1 MAKTNIYLLL
11 FIFLLFIVPPRSKAQ
26 KKKAIETKAPKLIV
40 GIVVEGMRYDYLY
53 RWQKNFEANGFKQL
67 IKKGAVCE
75 NATYNYL
82 LTQTSPGMATIVSGC
97 EPSLHGIIA
106 DKWYKRINNKI
117 VEATYDPKI
126 HDLNNPKSGFSY
138 SPHSL
143 QTSTF
148 SDELKLFN
156 HNQTKAASVS
166 FEPETAVIGGGHK
179 ANFAY
184 WFDEKTGN
192 FTSSSYYSEA
202 LPEWVNE
209 FNSKKLPALYLKNEW
224 FPLLSAEQYES
235 DKPENDEKI
244 KPFANNFKKTTSKA
258 YARLKASPYSISLTK
273 DFAIAEILHDSL
285 GKSAVCDY
293 INICFTATSE
303 VSKQYGSN
311 SKELEDIYLR
321 LDREIAHLLQFL
333 DSYLGKE
340 QVLIFLSSTN
350 GSAYSPKALE
360 KQKIPS
366 GEFDGT
372 RATMLLQT
380 YLNVIYGKGK
390 WLRAYLNKQIYL
402 NRNLIEDSLLNLNE
416 IQERSA
422 RFLTQFTGVANA
434 VTANTLEKTFFQKG
448 IFSYIQNSFNQNRS
462 GDILIN
468 LNPGWIEKSKE
479 KTQANSAY
487 NYDTHVPL
495 IWYGW
500 KIKESKIS
508 RKINLTDIAP
518 TISYL
523 LKIPVANGSTGKAII
538 ELNAENEK

>member
-1 MAKTNIYLLL
+1 MIKKTFFVTVY
-11 FIFLLFIVPPRSKAQ
+11 IFLLFVLPSNSKAQ
-26 KKKAIETKAPKLIV
+26 KKQNVQTNQPKLIV
-40 GIVVEGMRYDYLY
+40 SIIIEGMRYDYLY
-53 RWQKNFEANGFKQL
+53 RWQKNFEASGFKQL
-67 IKKGAVCE
+67 IKKGTICE
-75 NATYNYL
+75 NAQYNYL

-117 VEATYDPKI
+117 AEATYDPKI

-156 HNQTKAASVS
+156 HNQTKAVSVS

-192 FTSSSYYSEA
+192 FTSSSYYSDA
-202 LPEWVNE
+202 LPEWVDE
-209 FNSKKLPALYLKNEW
+209 FNSKKLPDLYLKNEW
-224 FPLLSAEQYES
+224 FPLLSAEQYENYTPNS
-235 DKPENDEKI
+235 DKKVSE
-244 KPFANNFKKTTSKA
+244 FAKNFKKTTNTYSS
-258 YARLKASPYSISLTK
+258 LKASPYSISLTK
-273 DFAIAEILHDSL
+273 DFAIAEILNDSL
-285 GKSAVCDY
+285 GKSATCDY

-303 VSKQYGSN
+303 VSKRYGTD

-333 DSYLGKE
+333 HTYLGKE

-350 GSAYSPKALE
+350 GSAYSPKALA

-372 RATMLLQT
+372 RATMLLQS

-390 WLRAYLNKQIYL
+390 WLNAYLNKQIYL

-422 RFLTQFTGVANA
+422 RFLTQFSGVANA

-468 LNPGWIEKSKE
+468 LNPGWIERNNE

-523 LKIPVANGSTGKAII
+523 LKIPSANGSTGKAII
-538 ELNAENEK
+538 ELNVENEK